1 MSTYH
6 NKNGKFEE
14 HEIEIISDDED
25 SEWEEDEDV
34 DETDEKHEFRD
45 NMIKEKKK
53 R

>member
-34 DETDEKHEFRD
+34 DENDEKHEFRD